1 MGSSAERLENIVAS
15 FDGIASR
22 RQLHEAGIDIAHIY
36 ESLREGNLT
45 KEAHGFFSLTKN
57 PPDEFRLLQCRSEKI
72 VFSYAT
78 ALYLQGMSDRVP
90 HVMDITVPQGDNV
103 TRIKRDF
110 PDLKV
115 HYCKKELWELG
126 IIRVVTPQGFN
137 VKVYDKERC
146 VCDLIWSKDSVDMQ
160 VYTQVLREYFS
171 KNCNPRKIIK
181 YARKLNVEEKVRL
194 SILGNS

>member
-1 MGSSAERLENIVAS
+1 MDRSAEKLENIVAS

-22 RQLHEAGIDIAHIY
+22 RQLQEAGMDIAHIY
-36 ESLREGNLT
+36 EGVKEGILT

-103 TRIKRDF
+103 TKIRRDF
-110 PDLKV
+110 PNLKV

-126 IIRVVTPQGFN
+126 IVQVTTPQGFS
-137 VKVYDKERC
+137 VKAYDKERC
-146 VCDLIWSKDSVDMQ
+146 VCDLIRSKDSVDMQ
-160 VYTQVLREYFS
+160 IYSQAIKEYFS

-181 YARKLNVEEKVRL
+181 YARKFHIEEKVRL
-194 SILGNS
+194 YMEVL